1 MNESISYRFFLGAN
15 SSQGFVSFF
24 PNATSDPAIAHNYV
38 FKGGPGCGKSTAM
51 RRVVDE
57 AAQRGLRREIIYC
70 SSDPGSLD
78 GALFPT
84 IGAAVYDGTAPHTIE
99 LAFPGAEGSYVTP
112 PPFQDAKALQGK
124 TAGLRQA
131 NGQLGRHYQQVFRL
145 TAAAGKVRENIRARL
160 EPIGDLARLTK
171 RAQGIIGRELPHAV
185 GPGREKKRFL
195 SGITP
200 EGLLCFYDSVEALAK
215 KVYDLQD
222 PYGFASAL
230 LEPICKAA
238 LERGHEVYAC
248 YSPLHPDRL
257 EHLILPGL
265 ELAFVTSNSYHTYP
279 GGIYR
284 RINIAGILDRAALR
298 EVRGEVRLLQK
309 IERSLLEDAV
319 EELHNTKGIHD
330 RLESYYRP
338 HLDFDA
344 MDRKTE
350 ELLQT
355 INAREEYGL
364 EHFVCLTTTNESFL
378 LNGAEQ
384 LSEPTQTHYCG
395 FLLEDGERLSLL
407 NMRTATQYEFTKE

>member
-1 MNESISYRFFLGAN
+1 M
-15 SSQGFVSFF
+15 
-24 PNATSDPAIAHNYV
+24 
-38 FKGGPGCGKSTAM
+38 
-51 RRVVDE
+51 
-57 AAQRGLRREIIYC
+57 
-70 SSDPGSLD
+70 
-78 GALFPT
+78 
-84 IGAAVYDGTAPHTIE
+84 
-99 LAFPGAEGSYVTP
+99 
-112 PPFQDAKALQGK
+112 
-124 TAGLRQA
+124 
-131 NGQLGRHYQQVFRL
+131 
-145 TAAAGKVRENIRARL
+145 
-160 EPIGDLARLTK
+160 
-171 RAQGIIGRELPHAV
+171 PHAV

-355 INAREEYGL
+355 I
-364 EHFVCLTTTNESFL
+364 F
-378 LNGAEQ
+378 
-384 LSEPTQTHYCG
+384 
-395 FLLEDGERLSLL
+395 D
-407 NMRTATQYEFTKE
+407 

>member
-309 IERSLLEDAV
+309 IEHSLLEDAV

-355 INAREEYGL
+355 I
-364 EHFVCLTTTNESFL
+364 F
-378 LNGAEQ
+378 
-384 LSEPTQTHYCG
+384 
-395 FLLEDGERLSLL
+395 D
-407 NMRTATQYEFTKE
+407 